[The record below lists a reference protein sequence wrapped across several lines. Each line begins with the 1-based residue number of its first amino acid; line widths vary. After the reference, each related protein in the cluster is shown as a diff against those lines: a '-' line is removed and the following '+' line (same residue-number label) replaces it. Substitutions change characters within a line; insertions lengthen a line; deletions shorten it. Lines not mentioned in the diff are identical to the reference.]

1 MEKIVRITIITTSL
15 MFITEKEMDFNV
27 TVSSVG
33 EIEPTIR
40 SRNDEEKRKRIAK
53 KLEQEKTRVRQII
66 FKSCFG

>member
-15 MFITEKEMDFNV
+15 TFIAEKEMGVNV
-27 TVSSVG
+27 TVSSVD

-40 SRNDEEKRKRIAK
+40 RRNDEEKRKRKAK
-53 KLEQEKTRVRQII
+53 KLEQQKTRVRQII

>member
-15 MFITEKEMDFNV
+15 TFITEKEMDFNV

>member
-15 MFITEKEMDFNV
+15 MFIAGKEMDFNV

-33 EIEPTIR
+33 EIEPAIR
-40 SRNDEEKRKRIAK
+40 SRNDEEKRKRKAK
-53 KLEQEKTRVRQII
+53 KLEQQKTRVRRII